1 MLGDG
6 GRSYVIGFGSN
17 SPRRPHHA
25 ASTCACTGCCDWD
38 TYNADAD
45 NCQTLTGA
53 LVGGPGSN
61 DDYDDGNRLIVLAIS
76 QPSASHHS
84 PSLLN
89 PNNASD
95 RTNYYNNEVAT
106 DYNAAFQSA
115 IASLELKYGTGT
127 YSNSDAE
134 KVCSSTPMCDGN
146 QMYNYFG
153 EGWPTCNFWVS
164 LQIAFLDNTH
174 LKKDALPSQPTAP
187 PRRPV
192 PTLRGYPSWALSCCC
207 P

>member
-61 DDYDDGNRLIVLAIS
+61 DDYDD
-76 QPSASHHS
+76 
-84 PSLLN
+84 
-89 PNNASD
+89 D

-153 EGWPTCNFWVS
+153 EGWPTCNFWTGSNIAWVS
-164 LQIAFLDNTH
+164 IVGIIVLL
-174 LKKDALPSQPTAP
+174 SMTAGP
-187 PRRPV
+187 WYCVRVWRQRQAGGEGPV
-192 PTLRGYPSWALSCCC
+192 DGDKTLNPVASGGL
-207 P
+207 